1 MDDSIV
7 KKFLEL
13 RDGLYLIADLDGYRI
28 GINRQRGKGMCL
40 RIMMNA
46 RERHILRY
54 DDAGK
59 LLLDTTE
66 MVVPAGTPLK
76 VVKDQENLRGLLQ
89 ERIIA
94 PLSERSDNIPVRYF
108 RDAVTGI
115 YLLAARE
122 EIEDEELCAELLAF
136 NITAAELRQEE
147 SVTTLVEQLL
157 AARPG
162 LCDAERLAGYISR
175 VELKKKNRTE

>member
-1 MDDSIV
+1 MDGAIV

-66 MVVPAGTPLK
+66 MVG
-76 VVKDQENLRGLLQ
+76 
-89 ERIIA
+89 
-94 PLSERSDNIPVRYF
+94 
-108 RDAVTGI
+108 
-115 YLLAARE
+115 
-122 EIEDEELCAELLAF
+122 
-136 NITAAELRQEE
+136 
-147 SVTTLVEQLL
+147 
-157 AARPG
+157 
-162 LCDAERLAGYISR
+162 
-175 VELKKKNRTE
+175 